1 MVWLCPINGVQF
13 KGALMQIDKIHL
25 VYFSPCGGTAK
36 VLKTLA
42 ANFAGGCIEH
52 DLTLPAG
59 RKAKIVFRE
68 NDLVFFGFPVY
79 AGRVPKIAEQIFGL
93 LEGKNTPCA
102 LVAVYGNREY
112 EGALLDLH
120 EWAQKAGFN
129 TVAAAAAIAQHSIAS
144 QFAAARP
151 DSSDEKRLGDF
162 GLQIL
167 EQAKNDK
174 RLEKIPGAYPVQKP
188 APAGFVP
195 LSVLADSEKCVQ
207 CGKCADV
214 CPSGAIPADSPCE
227 TDNSVCI
234 RCGACVKY
242 CPKNA
247 RQFSPQATMDMISAM
262 LAKAASARKEA
273 ELFL

>member
-1 MVWLCPINGVQF
+1 MEIKN
-13 KGALMQIDKIHL
+13 IHL

-36 VLKTLA
+36 VMKNLA
-42 ANFAGGCIEH
+42 ANLNCIEH

-59 RKAKIVFRE
+59 RNAKLNFGE

-79 AGRVPKIAEQIFGL
+79 GGRVPKITEQIFSL

-120 EWAQKAGFN
+120 ELAQKAGFI
-129 TVAAAAAIAQHSIAS
+129 TSAAAAAIAQHSISPQIAS
-144 QFAAARP
+144 DRP
-151 DSSDEKRLGDF
+151 DSSDEKLLADF
-162 GLQIL
+162 GLQIV
-167 EQAKNDK
+167 EQAKNGH
-174 RLEKIPGAYPVQKP
+174 RMTNVPGAYPVQKP

-195 LSVLADSEKCVQ
+195 LSVLADADTCVQ
-207 CGKCADV
+207 CGQCADV
-214 CPSGAIPADSPCE
+214 CPAGAIQKDNLCE
-227 TDNSVCI
+227 TDNTKCI

-242 CPKNA
+242 CPQNA
-247 RQFSPQATMDMISAM
+247 RVLGPQPTLEMINAM
-262 LAKAASARKEA
+262 LAKNASARKEA

>member
-1 MVWLCPINGVQF
+1 
-13 KGALMQIDKIHL
+13 MQIEKIHL
-25 VYFSPCGGTAK
+25 VYFSPCGGTANVMK
-36 VLKTLA
+36 KLA
-42 ANFAGGCIEH
+42 ASFAGKCIEH

-59 RKAKIVFRE
+59 RKAKIQFGDT
-68 NDLVFFGFPVY
+68 DLVFFGFPVY
-79 AGRVPKIAEQIFGL
+79 AGRAPKITAQIFDL

-120 EWAQKAGFN
+120 ELAQKTGFS
-129 TVAAAAAIAQHSIAS
+129 TVAAAAAIAQHSIAF
-144 QFAAARP
+144 QFGNARP
-151 DSSDEKRLGDF
+151 DSEDEKCLADVGS
-162 GLQIL
+162 QIL
-167 EQAKNDK
+167 EQAKNGHCITK
-174 RLEKIPGAYPVQKP
+174 VPGAYPVQKP

-195 LSVLADSEKCVQ
+195 LSVPADADICVQ

-214 CPSGAIPADSPCE
+214 CPTGAIHKDSLCE

-242 CPKNA
+242 CPQNA
-247 RQFSPQATMDMISAM
+247 RAFSPQATMEMINAM
-262 LAKAASARKEA
+262 LTTTASARKSP